1 MTLEDIERVKK
12 AVIRRYPISAGL
24 ALNNVKIE
32 LSEEVDTA
40 AVVGKRNDKGVLE
53 VDKLVVNPEFFDR
66 LTFSERVF
74 VLAHESLHI
83 ALKHFARAATRP
95 EVDVKRKYKE
105 YCEQEPDEEKRK
117 IKEIQLRSKY
127 HKIWNIA
134 TDACIN
140 AFLKKDGFD
149 FPDNVIDPKTG
160 KKMQFV
166 EMKEGFVKSAEKI
179 YDYLVKKEEEKEEE
193 KEKEK
198 QNGDSQQ
205 SNQPGEP
212 SQGKSNGDLSDLDD
226 IDIDDYQGI
235 DSHEEWTGEP
245 SDEKKEGKE
254 NSSGEEKESD
264 KENDESSEA
273 ECSDEDEDIL
283 NKELSNREQK
293 NANSKESDVKSSLSK
308 IRMQNG
314 LADYVPFK
322 PILSWKRLLVGI
334 EEKNIEVWGNR
345 RASRFNPNARIEERT
360 EELRPSVEIVLDV
373 SGSISTDLLRGFLL
387 QLYDILDTIYEE
399 DGLTMKVGTFDDSF
413 SGFTEI
419 RKKEDI
425 AKFSPNVG
433 GGTNFE
439 AAVKAF
445 TPDPGR
451 KKMKIVFTD
460 GVKGTNPTTRIPD
473 IIWIVFGDK
482 MNFTPLG
489 GRIIHVSE
497 EEYKDMIKSSLL
509 ISENTD
515 EDSKGP
521 SVKK

>member
-32 LSEEVDTA
+32 LTTEVETA
-40 AVVGKRNDKGVLE
+40 AVVGKWNDKHVLE
-53 VDKLVVNPEFFDR
+53 VDKLIVNPDFFDR

-74 VLAHESLHI
+74 VLAHEALHI
-83 ALKHFARAATRP
+83 ALKHFARAATKP
-95 EVDVKRKYKE
+95 EVDVKRKYEE
-105 YCEQEPDEEKRK
+105 YCEQEPNEEKRK
-117 IKEIQLRSKY
+117 LKEIQLRSKY
-127 HKIWNIA
+127 HKIWNVA

-160 KKMQFV
+160 QKMKFV
-166 EMKEGFVKSAEKI
+166 DMKEGFVKSAEKI
-179 YDYLVKKEEEKEEE
+179 YDYLVKKEEEKEQEEE
-193 KEKEK
+193 KQK
-198 QNGDSQQ
+198 QNGKGQQ
-205 SNQPGEP
+205 SKQPGEP
-212 SQGKSNGDLSDLDD
+212 SEGSSSGGMPDLDD

-235 DSHEEWTGEP
+235 DSHEDWTGKP
-245 SDEKKEGKE
+245 SDKKNDSKE
-254 NSSGEEKESD
+254 NSNSEEKESGEESN
-264 KENDESSEA
+264 ENSE
-273 ECSDEDEDIL
+273 EEYSDEEEDIL
-283 NKELSNREQK
+283 NKELANREQ
-293 NANSKESDVKSSLSK
+293 NSDSKPGDVKSALSK

-399 DGLTMKVGTFDDSF
+399 DGLTMKVGTFADSF

-425 AKFSPNVG
+425 AKFSPDIG